1 MIQIKTTQTKLT
13 TIRQN
18 DPRFILRDGLVTAQ
32 RAGFE
37 ISSGCPYSYRQVI
50 QECINNGWLRP
61 VATVYGK
68 ELTWDALRD

>member
-18 DPRFILRDGLVTAQ
+18 DPRFVLKDGLVTAQ

-50 QECINNGWLRP
+50 QECINNG
-61 VATVYGK
+61 
-68 ELTWDALRD
+68 

>member
-18 DPRFILRDGLVTAQ
+18 DPRFILKDGMITAQ
-32 RAGFE
+32 RAGF
-37 ISSGCPYSYRQVI
+37 IINRNCPASYAEVI
-50 QECINNGWLRP
+50 RECITHGWIEP
-61 VATVYGK
+61 IATVYGK

>member
-1 MIQIKTTQTKLT
+1 MIQIKTTQTKLQ
-13 TIRQN
+13 TIKQN
-18 DPRFILRDGLVTAQ
+18 DPRFILKDGLVIAQ

-37 ISSGCPYSYRQVI
+37 ISSSCPYSYRQVI

-68 ELTWDALRD
+68 ELTMDALRD